1 MRNQRVLILD
11 DESSLRTALFRVLDR
26 KGLNVIT
33 ANKIEEAKFLCQGD
47 SPVDLAIV
55 DLNLPDG
62 DGIEF
67 MCHLKNIN
75 PACEVIILTGHATI
89 ESAIRATQKGAFHFV
104 TKPFNLEELMSLIEK
119 ALAHKKLQQENQQ
132 LRSELNKKYKFDQI
146 IGDSE
151 QIQSVLHLV
160 ERVAD
165 SDSTVLVTGESGT
178 GKELIARAIHYNS
191 PRASGPFIPIN
202 CGAIPSE
209 LLESELFGH
218 MKGAFTG
225 AIANRVGRFE
235 MADGGTIFL
244 DEIGDLE
251 PSLQV
256 KLLRALQTRMFEP
269 VGSTKTIE
277 VNVRVI
283 AATNINLEDA
293 VSKGRFR
300 EDLYYRL
307 NVIPINVPA
316 LRERKSD
323 IPILLSHFMTHFNK
337 TKSRNLVGINAD
349 ALDCLVHYP
358 WPGNIRELENLVER
372 ITILKGQ
379 GKIEMTDLPA
389 KYQNG
394 KSMTSDIGS
403 VDIPDSGMDFNSAV
417 DAYENA
423 LILKALEKTG
433 WNRNQAAAMLRL
445 NRTTLVEKMKK
456 KGLREINAPAG
467 M

>member
-1 MRNQRVLILD
+1 MRSQRVLILD

-33 ANKIEEAKFLCQGD
+33 ANKIEEAKILSQGD
-47 SPVDLAIV
+47 THIDLAIV

-67 MCHLKNIN
+67 MTYLKSMS
-75 PACEVIILTGHATI
+75 PATEVIILTGHATI

-119 ALAHKKLQQENQQ
+119 ALTHKKLQLENQQ

-151 QIQSVLHLV
+151 SIQNVLRLI
-160 ERVAD
+160 ERIAD

-178 GKELIARAIHYNS
+178 GKELMAKAIHYNS
-191 PRASGPFIPIN
+191 PRATGPFIPIN

-218 MKGAFTG
+218 VKGAFTG

-256 KLLRALQTRMFEP
+256 KLLRALQERSFEP
-269 VGSTKTIE
+269 VGSTKTVS

-283 AATNINLEDA
+283 AATNLNLEQA
-293 VSKGRFR
+293 VENGRFR

-307 NVIPINVPA
+307 NVIPLAVPA
-316 LRERKSD
+316 LRERRTD
-323 IPILLSHFMTHFNK
+323 IPLLLNHFMEIFSKAKGRGLT
-337 TKSRNLVGINAD
+337 GIASD
-349 ALDCLVHYP
+349 ALDCLVNYP

-372 ITILKGQ
+372 MTILKGHGVIDISDVPPKYRS
-379 GKIEMTDLPA
+379 GKP
-389 KYQNG
+389 
-394 KSMTSDIGS
+394 TSAEVGEL
-403 VDIPDSGMDFNSAV
+403 DIPDSGMDFNSAV

-433 WNRNQAAAMLRL
+433 WNRNQAASLLRL
-445 NRTTLVEKMKK
+445 NRTTLVEKIKK
-456 KGLREINAPAG
+456 KGLTPPNEVMI
-467 M
+467 